1 MPGLSEPEKGS
12 VMNGKQLRGIVVGA
26 IMVLLAFAGP
36 ARAQNQLIHG
46 NAAEPQLARDWVSIN
61 HMPFG
66 LEGYLKLNMTTEV
79 YLPLATFKDSS
90 RVLTRVRTLFYAAPD
105 VHVIGISVWDG
116 GTQIKSKTGSWTG
129 NLNLYLKMPVGYQV
143 QHGLSVS
150 LTLQSGSS
158 ANVNERR
165 FVLNSGAAEYK
176 YLLVM
181 AAE

>member
-1 MPGLSEPEKGS
+1 
-12 VMNGKQLRGIVVGA
+12 MNGKQLRGIVVGT
-26 IMVLLAFAGP
+26 IIVLMAFAGP

-46 NAAEPQLARDWVSIN
+46 NAAEAQASGDWVSIV

-66 LEGYLKLNMTTEV
+66 LEGYLKLNTTTSV
-79 YLPLATFKDSS
+79 FLPLATFKDSS

-105 VHVIGISVWDG
+105 VHVTKISVWDG
-116 GTQIKSKTGSWTG
+116 GTEIKSKTGSWTG

-143 QHGLSVS
+143 QHGLNVS
-150 LTLQSGSS
+150 LTLQAGSS

-176 YLLVM
+176 YLLVT